1 MAVFS
6 MTGFAHVQKMTQMGT
21 LCVELRS
28 VNSRFLE
35 LNLRMP
41 EELRIFEGKIRSLF
55 TKRIARGKVECRM
68 AIVSDEGTQQE
79 LNPQALAS
87 LMALQTEVLKVQSDA
102 KAMTVSNILQFPGIL
117 KARSI
122 DEEAFEREVFEAL
135 DESLTIFAN
144 TRQRE
149 GESLAVV
156 LNNYCDQLVVTVE
169 DIAPKIPLI
178 LESIQKKLTERL
190 ETALSKTLTDHST
203 LTKEDVSDRIRQE
216 VTLYA
221 LRMDVDEEINR
232 LLTHVKEVRRV
243 LTSGGQVGRKLD
255 FMMQEMNR
263 EANTLGSKAA
273 AIEMT
278 NASLALKLT
287 IEQMREQIQNL
298 E

>member
-87 LMALQTEVLKVQSDA
+87 LMALQAEVLKVQSDA

-135 DESLTIFAN
+135 EEALTIFAN
-144 TRQRE
+144 ARQRE

-156 LNNYCDQLVVTVE
+156 LNNYCDQLVATVE

-178 LESIQKKLTERL
+178 LEFIQKKLTERL

>member
-1 MAVFS
+1 
-6 MTGFAHVQKMTQMGT
+6 MTGFAHIQKLTQMGT
-21 LCVELRS
+21 LFVELRS

-41 EELRIFEGKIRSLF
+41 EEIRVYEGKIRSLL

-68 AIVSDEGTQQE
+68 SMVAEEGTRQE
-79 LNPQALAS
+79 LNPQALAA
-87 LMALQTEVLKVQSDA
+87 LMTLQGEVLKLQPEA
-102 KAMTVSNILQFPGIL
+102 KALTVSNILQFPGIL

-122 DEEAFEREVFEAL
+122 DEEKFEAEVFEAL
-135 DESLTIFAN
+135 EEALTVFGEA
-144 TRQRE
+144 RHRE
-149 GESLAVV
+149 GEALAGV
-156 LNNYCDQLVVTVE
+156 LNGYCDQIVATVE
-169 DIAPKIPLI
+169 EIAPKIPLI
-178 LESIQKKLTERL
+178 LEAIKAKLTERL
-190 ETALSKTLTDHST
+190 EDALSKALTEHAT
-203 LTKEDVSDRIRQE
+203 LTKDEVSDRIRQE
-216 VTLYA
+216 VTMYA

-243 LTSGGQVGRKLD
+243 LATGGQVGRKLD

-263 EANTLGSKAA
+263 ESNTLGSKAV

>member
-6 MTGFAHVQKMTQMGT
+6 MTGFAHIQKLTQMGT
-21 LCVELRS
+21 LYVELRS

-41 EELRIFEGKIRSLF
+41 EEIRVYEGKIRSLL

-68 AIVSDEGTQQE
+68 TMVAEDGACQE
-79 LNPQALAS
+79 LNPQALAA
-87 LMALQTEVLKVQSDA
+87 LMSLQTEVLKSQPDA
-102 KAMTVSNILQFPGIL
+102 KALTVSNILQFPGIL

-122 DEEAFEREVFEAL
+122 DEEQFEAEVL
-135 DESLTIFAN
+135 EALEEALKVFSEA
-144 TRQRE
+144 RHRE
-149 GESLAVV
+149 GEALAVV
-156 LNNYCDQLVVTVE
+156 LNDYCDQIVGTVE
-169 DIAPKIPLI
+169 EIAPKIPLI
-178 LESIQKKLTERL
+178 LEAIKAKLTERL
-190 ETALSKTLTDHST
+190 ENALSKALTEHAT
-203 LTKEDVSDRIRQE
+203 LTKEEVSDRIRQE
-216 VTLYA
+216 VTMYA

-243 LTSGGQVGRKLD
+243 LATGGQVGRKLD

-263 EANTLGSKAA
+263 ESNTLGSKAV

>member
-6 MTGFAHVQKMTQMGT
+6 MTGFAHIQKLTQMGT

-41 EELRIFEGKIRSLF
+41 EEIRVYEGKIRSLL

-68 AIVSDEGTQQE
+68 SMVAEEGTRQE
-79 LNPQALAS
+79 LNPQALAA
-87 LMALQTEVLKVQSDA
+87 LMTLQGEVLKLQPEA
-102 KAMTVSNILQFPGIL
+102 KALTVSNSLQFPGML

-122 DEEAFEREVFEAL
+122 DEEKFEAEVFEAL
-135 DESLTIFAN
+135 EEALTVFAEA
-144 TRQRE
+144 RHRE
-149 GESLAVV
+149 GEALAGV
-156 LNNYCDQLVVTVE
+156 LNGYCDQIVATVE
-169 DIAPKIPLI
+169 EIAPKIPLI
-178 LESIQKKLTERL
+178 LEAIKAKLTERL
-190 ETALSKTLTDHST
+190 EDALSKALTEHAT
-203 LTKEDVSDRIRQE
+203 LTKDEVSDRIRQE
-216 VTLYA
+216 VTMYA

-243 LTSGGQVGRKLD
+243 LAAGGQVGRKLD

-263 EANTLGSKAA
+263 ESNTLGSKAV